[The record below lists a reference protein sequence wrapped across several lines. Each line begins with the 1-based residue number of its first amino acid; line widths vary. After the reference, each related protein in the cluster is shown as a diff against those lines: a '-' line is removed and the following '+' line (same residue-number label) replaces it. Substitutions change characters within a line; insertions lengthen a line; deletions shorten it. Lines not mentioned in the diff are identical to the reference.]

1 VARGE
6 VTVDMIQPTFE
17 TTRLTLRPMRAADR
31 DAVIR
36 VFADPESSRYLT
48 RDMSDP
54 VTAAASFERW
64 LGVEA
69 SGGTGTWVMDLNGVA
84 IGVGRLSESN
94 RLPGKVVEVGWFVAR
109 THVGHGY
116 ATEALR
122 ALVDHGLRA
131 LGLPALWA
139 MIYEDNEP
147 SLRLA
152 RGLGFVRVAE
162 SHQPA
167 GSAQVHVLLPDKV
180 GFGDPQPTL
189 RTERLVMR
197 PLREGDR
204 DDVRAVLEDS
214 GFARFLGSDLT
225 QPGWVDRMF
234 DRRMAFDGPAGMG
247 HWAFVE
253 DDIVVGLG
261 HLRPSSELPAGV
273 AEIGWYLGR
282 DHQGRG
288 LATEAATALRDHG
301 LYTLKVP
308 AVWALVHERNE
319 ASNRLAKRLGFLDVG
334 TGLHYGAPHRVHVA
348 LPRTAAR

>member
-1 VARGE
+1 MD
-6 VTVDMIQPTFE
+6 VTQPTFE
-17 TTRLTLRPMRAADR
+17 TTRLTMRPMRPADR
-31 DAVIR
+31 DAVIH

-69 SGGTGTWVMDLNGVA
+69 SGGTGTWVMDLNGST

-109 THVGHGY
+109 THAGHGY

-122 ALVDHGLRA
+122 TLVDHGLRT

-139 MIYEDNEP
+139 MIYGDNEP

-152 RGLGFVRVAE
+152 RGLGFLRVAE

-167 GSAQVHVLLPDKV
+167 GAAEVHVLLPDTV
-180 GFGDPQPTL
+180 GFDDPQPTL

-204 DDVRAVLEDS
+204 EDVRAIFEDTD
-214 GFARFLGSDLT
+214 FARYLGSDLT
-225 QPGWVDRMF
+225 QPGWADRMF

-253 DDIVVGLG
+253 DDIMVGLG
-261 HLRPSSELPAGV
+261 HLRPSWELPDGV
-273 AEIGWYLGR
+273 VEIGWYLGR
-282 DHQGRG
+282 EHQGRG

-308 AVWALVHERNE
+308 AIWALVHERNE
-319 ASNRLAKRLGFLDVG
+319 ASNRLAQRLGFLDVG
-334 TGLHYGAPHRVHVA
+334 TGPHYGATHRIHVA
-348 LPRTAAR
+348 LPRTAVR